1 MRFQTQRT
9 ASLVRSDLV
18 TVELSPEIPEIVR
31 IGRFLELVTEML
43 ERSDYLLPI
52 AAGQR
57 QFRQDNYN
65 MASSALLEDLFFDA
79 LGMFVRENHPR
90 VTLERRTGKELWDYG
105 VDGLLLSHKE
115 SVSTTISVWWTAGDR
130 TGDSKAYVPK
140 SEFRTFTAEH
150 PIVMVYSGCAAFDW
164 TSTSAVLAT
173 AQLGGEAEPRRG
185 RILGSLGTRAIADK
199 AAGSQASTL
208 VLAHRVGS
216 NRLAVEQVWR
226 PEEWAS
232 LEFND
237 LWPTLGGPGIGERD
251 LWLDRNYADGKM
263 GLGQMARLAEGTELE
278 LAPDVLLPGI
288 YVIPATAMKDVPMVA
303 NNRAHSFQADA
314 TRTLL
319 LGAKDAGLYV
329 GFPTWFAHFA
339 TSQPPN
345 LYAKQREQYE
355 ALFAARRR

>member
-1 MRFQTQRT
+1 
-9 ASLVRSDLV
+9 V

-90 VTLERRTGKELWDYG
+90 MPLERRRGKELWDYG
-105 VDGLLLSHKE
+105 VDGLRLSHKE

-130 TGDSKAYVPK
+130 VGSSKAYVPK
-140 SEFRTFTAEH
+140 PELETFNADY
-150 PIVMVYSGCAAFDW
+150 PIVMVYSGCSAFGW
-164 TSTSAVLAT
+164 VSTSPGLTVDR
-173 AQLGGEAEPRRG
+173 LGGDVSPRRG
-185 RILGSLGTRAIADK
+185 KIIGSLGSRAIADK
-199 AAGSQASTL
+199 AAGSGSSTL
-208 VLAHRVGS
+208 VLARRDRP
-216 NRLAVEQVWR
+216 NRLVVERVWR
-226 PEEWAS
+226 PDTWYKLSFDE
-232 LEFND
+232 
-237 LWPTLGGPGIGERD
+237 LWPVLGGPGIGERD
-251 LWLDRNYADGKM
+251 LWLDRSYADGKM
-263 GLGQMARLAEGTELE
+263 GLGSVTRLAEGAELDV
-278 LAPDVLLPGI
+278 AADVLLPGI
-288 YVIPATAMKDVPMVA
+288 YVIPASAMTNVPMVA
-303 NNRAHSFQADA
+303 NNRAHSFQDEAA
-314 TRTLL
+314 RGLL
-319 LGAKDAGLYV
+319 LGARDAGLYV

-339 TSQPPN
+339 ASQPPN